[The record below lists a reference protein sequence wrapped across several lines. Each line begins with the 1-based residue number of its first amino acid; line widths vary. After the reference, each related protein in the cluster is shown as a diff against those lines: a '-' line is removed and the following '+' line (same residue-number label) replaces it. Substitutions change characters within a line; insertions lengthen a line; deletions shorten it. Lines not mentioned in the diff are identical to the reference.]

1 MLHSKTYISNYSVL
15 PKICITVQLNITCAF
30 NDFVIAMYSIINQT
44 ALDSYLISLLNLFT
58 DNWITVMVDGIHNEP
73 NEPEQGHKQ
82 DEHGQVPVDYS
93 HRTKTNQALA
103 QNMDSVTGL
112 HSMNYDGKCMTE
124 VNFSHD
130 NE

>member
-1 MLHSKTYISNYSVL
+1 
-15 PKICITVQLNITCAF
+15 
-30 NDFVIAMYSIINQT
+30 
-44 ALDSYLISLLNLFT
+44 
-58 DNWITVMVDGIHNEP
+58 MVDGIHNEP

-103 QNMDSVTGL
+103 QNMDSVTGI

-124 VNFSHD
+124 VYFSHD
-130 NE
+130 NEKLDRGCGPLKSTRRHGPF